1 MDEEVAVH
9 GRADHRYPPRA
20 EAGTA
25 TAEILRGPVSS
36 AASTSGRPSSAV
48 STSSRRGRAARPPE
62 RSWQQTV
69 DSSAIGG
76 WTYCSR
82 EGPPV
87 GCVQGQQF
95 SDPPTVDD
103 CVQEC
108 SAARCR
114 HLALRPPG
122 RRELDDSSTVATCRP
137 RSSATTGW
145 SSTRTQ
151 SQVGG
156 RDRCWLALRLAS
168 NSRTASSR
176 ASTAGSTTSS

>member
-69 DSSAIGG
+69 DASAIGG

-108 SAARCR
+108 RQLVADTS
-114 HLALRPPG
+114 LFSLRVA
-122 RRELDDSSTVATCRP
+122 RELDDSSTVATCRP

-151 SQVGG
+151 SRLGG